1 MTEVHKPVNK
11 TQNKGGI
18 IEKNKLEAGIDKTC
32 QYVIDYV
39 SLEIYYFI

>member
-1 MTEVHKPVNK
+1 MTELHKTVNK

-18 IEKNKLEAGIDKTC
+18 IEEKKLEAGIDKIC